1 MSEYFNRARLIAI
14 RSGTLRISL
23 SRLEYFLEHGEFEDD
38 HGGGSKIRTKIE
50 KRIARFAK
58 AKRVRIATRKHE
70 APKSPQ
76 PWVIRRI
83 NRRRPLV
90 DYDA

>member
-38 HGGGSKIRTKIE
+38 HGGESKLRTKIE
-50 KRIARFAK
+50 RRIARLAK
-58 AKRVRIATRKHE
+58 TRKAQIVALKHE
-70 APKSPQ
+70 TPKSPK

-83 NRRRPLV
+83 KRRRAFF